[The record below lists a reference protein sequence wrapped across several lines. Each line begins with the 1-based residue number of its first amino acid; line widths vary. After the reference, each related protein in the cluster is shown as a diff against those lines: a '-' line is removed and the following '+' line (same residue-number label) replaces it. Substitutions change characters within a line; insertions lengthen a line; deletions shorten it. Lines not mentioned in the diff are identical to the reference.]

1 MGRKLSVRG
10 VFVKRQQDCYALTV
24 MPTPIS
30 DFDYILPPE
39 FIAQTP
45 LTPRDSSKLLVMDRE
60 SGEMSHRIFSDIVE
74 LLQPDDVLVFNTSK
88 VFNARLQFGAIE
100 VFVLRIRDNEIDAL
114 VRPGKKIV
122 IGRMVDLFLP
132 IRKRED
138 GVVTFQT
145 QMTMAEMLAY
155 CEARG
160 SVPTPPYVTTPLTDV
175 SQYQTVYAKDAG
187 SVAAP
192 TAGLH
197 FTPALLER
205 IRAKG
210 VQMECVTLHVGIGT
224 FRPMQSATIEEHVMH
239 SEWVSVDDA
248 TAQRIVKAK
257 KSGRRIIAVGTTTVR
272 VLEGVTLH
280 RGQLEG
286 YTGEIDMFIT
296 PGFSFRI
303 VDGLITN
310 FHLPKSTLLVLV
322 SAFAGREHVRDAYEE
337 AKCRHYRF
345 FSFGDAVF
353 IA

>member
-1 MGRKLSVRG
+1 MR
-10 VFVKRQQDCYALTV
+10 
-24 MPTPIS
+24 TPIS
-30 DFDYILPPE
+30 DFDYILPSE

-45 LTPRDSSKLLVMDRE
+45 LTPRDASKLLVMDRE
-60 SGEMSHRIFSDIVE
+60 SGAVSHHIFRDIVDF
-74 LLQPDDVLVFNTSK
+74 LRHDDVLVFNQSK
-88 VFNARLQFGAIE
+88 VFNARLTFFFLSKEIE
-100 VFVLRIRDNEIDAL
+100 IFVLRIRDNEMDAL
-114 VRPGKKIV
+114 VRPLKKIIFDGIWT
-122 IGRMVDLFLP
+122 IGCFTP
-132 IRKRED
+132 IAKTTD
-138 GVVTFQT
+138 GIVTFHT
-145 QMTMAEMLAY
+145 GMTAAEMFAY
-155 CEARG
+155 CDEHG
-160 SVPTPPYVTTPLTDV
+160 SAPTPPYVTRPLADA

-197 FTPALLER
+197 FTPELLER

-239 SEWVSVDDA
+239 SEWVSIDDA
-248 TAQRIVKAK
+248 TAQRIVEAK

-272 VLEGVTLH
+272 VLEGVTLR

-286 YTGEIDMFIT
+286 YTEEVDMFIT

-322 SAFAGREHVRDAYEE
+322 SAFAGREHVLAAYKE
-337 AKCRHYRF
+337 AKRQNYRF
-345 FSFGDAVF
+345 FSFGDAMFVVPD
-353 IA
+353 A